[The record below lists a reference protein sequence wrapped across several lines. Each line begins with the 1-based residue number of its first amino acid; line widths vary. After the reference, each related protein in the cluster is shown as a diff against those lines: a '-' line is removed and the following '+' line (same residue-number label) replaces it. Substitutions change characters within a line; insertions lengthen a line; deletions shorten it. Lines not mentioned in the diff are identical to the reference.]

1 MASFRFWISES
12 ANNSTCTQRPAQKNP
27 LRQSSVIRSAPSG
40 FKTRETITNSRRTRR
55 IEHHDAGSESD
66 EEYDNRKRRYSGH
79 GADTTVVH
87 NRPSDRS
94 EYGTRRRSKS
104 HQRSTAKRQ
113 RTQITNAIT
122 SNPRDVIGMMGE
134 SDSDE
139 FSDTTVSVSRSVTG
153 QTLAEAAAELR
164 HWKILAEKAEVNAL
178 RKKVNQ
184 VKAEIQYYK
193 KKVRDITERL
203 NV

>member
-1 MASFRFWISES
+1 MVVREATIDDGFLTKTTLARGTTPMASFRFWISES

-122 SNPRDVIGMMGE
+122 SNPRACQIFNALAPADLHIKDVIGMMGE

-139 FSDTTVSVSRSVTG
+139 FSDTTVSVNFV
-153 QTLAEAAAELR
+153 
-164 HWKILAEKAEVNAL
+164 AL
-178 RKKVNQ
+178 S
-184 VKAEIQYYK
+184 Y
-193 KKVRDITERL
+193 
-203 NV
+203 